1 MEKLFV
7 HSNDLSE
14 GLTNSGEEAFLC
26 PHDIWE
32 VHLLH
37 TDVDRAFNYAEGAGY
52 PLHGLCFGVFSAPVL
67 SIIQTEQVVSMGS
80 RNPREA
86 RSFSDC

>member
-1 MEKLFV
+1 MTCL
-7 HSNDLSE
+7 
-14 GLTNSGEEAFLC
+14 
-26 PHDIWE
+26 HDIWE

-37 TDVDRAFNYAEGAGY
+37 TDVETEHSIMRRELGTQL
-52 PLHGLCFGVFSAPVL
+52 PLHGLCLGVSSAPVL

-80 RNPREA
+80 ETLGEA